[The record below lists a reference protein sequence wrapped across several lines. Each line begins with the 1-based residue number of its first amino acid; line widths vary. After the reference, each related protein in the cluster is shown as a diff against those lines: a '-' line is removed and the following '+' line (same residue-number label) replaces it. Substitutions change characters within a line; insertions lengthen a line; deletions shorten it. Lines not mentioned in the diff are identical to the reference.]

1 MKNKLQE
8 LERQKV
14 ELEKRLRPL
23 ERATQDTRDAHR
35 EAGDALAKHS
45 ELLNREKRKVRDYEQ
60 EIE

>member
-1 MKNKLQE
+1 M
-8 LERQKV
+8 

-23 ERATQDTRDAHR
+23 DRATQDTRDAHR